1 MSIEFSH
8 VPVLLDECIEGLNIN
23 PAGIY
28 VDCTAGGGGHSS
40 EIAKRLTTGKLISLD
55 QDQDAINVCK
65 ERLSVY
71 GERSI
76 LVKSN
81 FSMLDQVL
89 RDLEIDRID
98 GVLMDLGISS
108 YQIDEGERG
117 FSLRY
122 DAELDMR
129 MDRSMPISAYHV
141 VNEYPQERIKEIL
154 YEYGEEKFA
163 PQIARR
169 IVEERAIAPIRTTFE
184 LADVVRRSMPEKAIR
199 KEAQHPAKRTFQ
211 AIRIEVNHELDVITP
226 AIKAAEAHLN
236 PGGRIAIITFHSL
249 EDRIVKNA
257 FADLAKGCTCPPS
270 FPVCVC
276 GNKPRVSLVNRK
288 PILPGEEELR
298 RNSRAASA
306 KLRVCEKI

>member
-8 VPVLLDECIEGLNIN
+8 VPVLLNECIEGLNID
-23 PAGIY
+23 PTGIY

-55 QDQDAINVCK
+55 QDQDAIDVCR

-89 RDLEIDRID
+89 KDLNIDRID

-117 FSLRY
+117 FSLRF

-129 MDRSMPISAYHV
+129 MDRNMPVSAYHV

-163 PQIARR
+163 PQIARH
-169 IVEERAIAPIRTTFE
+169 IVERRAIAPIRTTFE
-184 LADVVRRSMPEKAIR
+184 LADIVRRSMPEKAIR

-288 PILPGEEELR
+288 PILPGEEELE
-298 RNSRAASA
+298 RNSRASCA
-306 KLRVCEKI
+306 KLRICEKI

>member
-8 VPVLLDECIEGLNIN
+8 VPVLLNECIEGLNID
-23 PAGIY
+23 PTGIY

-55 QDQDAINVCK
+55 QDQDAIDVCR

-89 RDLEIDRID
+89 KDLNIDRID

-117 FSLRY
+117 FSLRF

-129 MDRSMPISAYHV
+129 MDRNMPVSAYHV

-163 PQIARR
+163 PQIARH
-169 IVEERAIAPIRTTFE
+169 IVERRAIAPIRTTFE
-184 LADVVRRSMPEKAIR
+184 LADIVRRSMPEKAIR

-236 PGGRIAIITFHSL
+236 PGGRIAAFCCNI
-249 EDRIVKNA
+249 RIYFDK
-257 FADLAKGCTCPPS
+257 F
-270 FPVCVC
+270 
-276 GNKPRVSLVNRK
+276 
-288 PILPGEEELR
+288 
-298 RNSRAASA
+298 
-306 KLRVCEKI
+306 KL

>member
-8 VPVLLDECIEGLNIN
+8 VPVLLNECIEGLNID
-23 PAGIY
+23 PTGIY

-55 QDQDAINVCK
+55 QDQDAIDVCRQ
-65 ERLSVY
+65 RLSVF
-71 GERSI
+71 GERSVI
-76 LVKSN
+76 VKSN
-81 FSMLDQVL
+81 FSMLDEVL
-89 RDLEIDRID
+89 KDLGIDRID

-129 MDRSMPISAYHV
+129 MDRSMPLSAYQV

-169 IVEERAIAPIRTTFE
+169 IVERRATAPIRTTFE
-184 LADVVRRSMPEKAIR
+184 LADVVRSAMPEKAIR

-226 AIKAAEAHLN
+226 AIKAAEAHLK

-257 FADLAKGCTCPPS
+257 FAELAKGCTCPPD

-276 GNKPRVSLVNRK
+276 GNKPRVRLVSRK
-288 PILPGEEELR
+288 PILPGKEELE

-306 KLRVCEKI
+306 KLRVCEKC

>member
-8 VPVLLDECIEGLNIN
+8 VPVLLEECIEGLNID
-23 PAGIY
+23 PTGTY

-40 EIAKRLTTGKLISLD
+40 EIAKRLTTGRLISLD

-65 ERLSVY
+65 ERLSVF

-81 FSMLDQVL
+81 FSMLGEVL
-89 RDLEIDRID
+89 KELAIDRVD

-129 MDRSMPISAYHV
+129 MDRSMPVSAYHV

-169 IVEERAIAPIRTTFE
+169 IVEERQIAPIRTTFQ

-199 KEAQHPAKRTFQ
+199 REAQHPAKRTFQ

-226 AIKAAEAHLN
+226 AITAAEQHLN
-236 PGGRIAIITFHSL
+236 PGGRIVIITFHSL

-257 FADLAKGCTCPPS
+257 FADLSRGCTCPPD

-276 GNKPRVSLVNRK
+276 GNKPKVRLVNRK
-288 PILPGEEELR
+288 PILPGAEELK

-306 KLRVCEKI
+306 KLRICEKI

>member
-8 VPVLLDECIEGLNIN
+8 VPVLLNECIEGLNID
-23 PAGIY
+23 PTGIY

-55 QDQDAINVCK
+55 QDQDAIDVCRQ
-65 ERLSVY
+65 RLSVF
-71 GERSI
+71 GERSVI
-76 LVKSN
+76 VKSN
-81 FSMLDQVL
+81 FSMLDEVL
-89 RDLEIDRID
+89 KSLGIDRID

-129 MDRSMPISAYHV
+129 MDRSMPLSAYQV

-169 IVEERAIAPIRTTFE
+169 IVERRATAPIRTTFE
-184 LADVVRRSMPEKAIR
+184 LADVVRSAMPEKAIR

-226 AIKAAEAHLN
+226 AIKAAEAHLK

-257 FADLAKGCTCPPS
+257 FAELAKGCTCPPD

-276 GNKPRVSLVNRK
+276 GNKPRVRLVSRK
-288 PILPGEEELR
+288 PILPGKEELE

-306 KLRVCEKI
+306 KLRVCEKC

>member
-8 VPVLLDECIEGLNIN
+8 VPVLLDECIEGLNID
-23 PAGIY
+23 PTGIY

-55 QDQDAINVCK
+55 QDQDAINVCRQ
-65 ERLSVY
+65 RLSVF

-81 FSMLDQVL
+81 FSMLDEVL
-89 RDLEIDRID
+89 KSLGIDRID

-129 MDRSMPISAYHV
+129 MDRSMPLSAYQV

-169 IVEERAIAPIRTTFE
+169 IVEQRAIAPIRTTFE
-184 LADVVRRSMPEKAIR
+184 LADTVRRAMPEKAIR

-226 AIKAAEAHLN
+226 AIRAAEAHLK

-257 FADLAKGCTCPPS
+257 FAELARGCTCPPD

-276 GNKPRVSLVNRK
+276 GNKPRVRLVSRK
-288 PILPGEEELR
+288 PILPSKEELE

-306 KLRVCEKI
+306 KLRVCEKC

>member
-8 VPVLLDECIEGLNIN
+8 VPVLLNECIEGLNID

-55 QDQDAINVCK
+55 QDQDAIDVCR

-89 RDLEIDRID
+89 KDLNIDRID

-117 FSLRY
+117 FSLRF

-129 MDRSMPISAYHV
+129 MDRSMPVSAYHV

-163 PQIARR
+163 PQIARH
-169 IVEERAIAPIRTTFE
+169 IVERRAVAPIRTTFE
-184 LADVVRRSMPEKAIR
+184 LADIVRSSMPEKAIR

-257 FADLAKGCTCPPS
+257 FADLARGCTCPPS

-288 PILPGEEELR
+288 PILPGDEELE
-298 RNSRAASA
+298 RNSRASCA
-306 KLRVCEKI
+306 KLRICEKL

>member
-8 VPVLLDECIEGLNIN
+8 VPVLLNECIEGLNID
-23 PAGIY
+23 PTGIY

-55 QDQDAINVCK
+55 QDQDAIDVCRQ
-65 ERLSVY
+65 RLSVF
-71 GERSI
+71 GERSVI
-76 LVKSN
+76 VKSN
-81 FSMLDQVL
+81 FSMLDEVL
-89 RDLEIDRID
+89 KGLGIDRID

-129 MDRSMPISAYHV
+129 MDRSMPLSAYQV

-169 IVEERAIAPIRTTFE
+169 IVERRATAPIRTTFE
-184 LADVVRRSMPEKAIR
+184 LADVVRSAMPEKAIR

-226 AIKAAEAHLN
+226 AIKAAEAHLK

-257 FADLAKGCTCPPS
+257 FAELAKGCTCPPD

-276 GNKPRVSLVNRK
+276 GNKPRVRLVSRK
-288 PILPGEEELR
+288 PILPGKEELE

-306 KLRVCEKI
+306 KLRVCEKC

>member
-8 VPVLLDECIEGLNIN
+8 VPVLLNECIEGLNID

-55 QDQDAINVCK
+55 QDQDAIDVCRQ
-65 ERLSVY
+65 RLSVF
-71 GERSI
+71 GERSVI
-76 LVKSN
+76 VKSN
-81 FSMLDQVL
+81 FSMLDEVL
-89 RDLEIDRID
+89 KDLGIDRID

-129 MDRSMPISAYHV
+129 MDRSMPLSAYQV

-169 IVEERAIAPIRTTFE
+169 IVERRTTAPIRTTFE
-184 LADVVRRSMPEKAIR
+184 LADVVRSAMPEKAIR

-226 AIKAAEAHLN
+226 AIKAAEAHLK

-257 FADLAKGCTCPPS
+257 FAELAKGCTCPPD

-276 GNKPRVSLVNRK
+276 GNKPRVRLVSRK
-288 PILPGEEELR
+288 PILPGKEELE

-306 KLRVCEKI
+306 KLRVCEKC

>member
-1 MSIEFSH
+1 MSIEFAH
-8 VPVLLDECIEGLNIN
+8 VPVLLDECIEGLKID
-23 PAGIY
+23 PVGIY

-55 QDQDAINVCK
+55 QDQDAIDVCR
-65 ERLSVY
+65 ERLSVF

-89 RDLEIDRID
+89 KDLGIDRVD

-129 MDRSMPISAYHV
+129 MDRSMPLSAYHV

-154 YEYGEEKFA
+154 YAYGEEKFA

-169 IVEERAIAPIRTTFE
+169 IVEQRAIAPIKTTFA
-184 LADVVRRSMPEKAIR
+184 LADVVRQAMPEKAIR

-226 AIKAAEAHLN
+226 AIQAAEAHLN

-257 FADLAKGCTCPPS
+257 FADLAKGCTCPPD

-276 GNKPRVSLVNRK
+276 GNKPRVHLVSRK
-288 PILPGEEELR
+288 PILPGAEELK

-306 KLRVCEKI
+306 KLRICEKI

>member
-8 VPVLLDECIEGLNIN
+8 VPVLLDECIEGLNID
-23 PAGIY
+23 PTGIY

-55 QDQDAINVCK
+55 QDQDAIDVCRQ
-65 ERLSVY
+65 RLSVF

-81 FSMLDQVL
+81 FSRLDEVL
-89 RDLEIDRID
+89 KSLGIDRID

-129 MDRSMPISAYHV
+129 MDRSMPLSAYQV

-169 IVEERAIAPIRTTFE
+169 IVEQRAIAPIRTTFE
-184 LADVVRRSMPEKAIR
+184 LADVVRRAMPEKAIR

-226 AIKAAEAHLN
+226 AIRAAEAHLK

-257 FADLAKGCTCPPS
+257 FAELARGCTCPPD

-276 GNKPRVSLVNRK
+276 GNKPRVRLVSRK
-288 PILPGEEELR
+288 PILPSKEELE

-306 KLRVCEKI
+306 KLRVCEKC

>member
-1 MSIEFSH
+1 MSVEFSH
-8 VPVLLDECIEGLNIN
+8 VPVLLNECIEGLNID
-23 PAGIY
+23 PTGTY

-55 QDQDAINVCK
+55 QDQDAIDVCRQ
-65 ERLSVY
+65 RLSVF
-71 GERSI
+71 GERSVI
-76 LVKSN
+76 VKSN
-81 FSMLDQVL
+81 FSMLDEVL
-89 RDLEIDRID
+89 KDLGIDRID

-129 MDRSMPISAYHV
+129 MDRSMPLSAYQV

-169 IVEERAIAPIRTTFE
+169 IVERRATAPIRTTFE
-184 LADVVRRSMPEKAIR
+184 LADVVRSAMPEKAIR

-226 AIKAAEAHLN
+226 AIKAAEAHLK

-257 FADLAKGCTCPPS
+257 FAELAKGCTCPPD

-276 GNKPRVSLVNRK
+276 GNKPRVRLVSRK
-288 PILPGEEELR
+288 PILPGKEELE

-306 KLRVCEKI
+306 KLRVCEKC